1 LSSCV
6 VGESLADEEEEDKQE
21 LASDGA
27 RFQIVGTVANKGAKK
42 QRFALEEY
50 WVSYV
55 YHLSFK

>member
-1 LSSCV
+1 MSSCV

-21 LASDGA
+21 QAAEGA

-50 WVSYV
+50 WVS
-55 YHLSFK
+55 